1 MVDNIVI
8 VTDPKR
14 IKVGIEE
21 TRRHILSLLK
31 IKAMTVAELAE
42 ALNKDQS
49 TIYRHIEKLTE
60 HDYVE
65 ASDERRIHH
74 IPEKIYSR
82 TAMTFLLSPDKKLA
96 GEDIDL
102 MKKMTEEHGKELA
115 TILSQVKPEGEIEPE
130 ALTELLWFLWE
141 HTISDIKDLK
151 ERNVEMSIKEIH
163 VFNNL
168 SILKAMRSDP
178 EFADKL
184 NDLLEKAGL

>member
-1 MVDNIVI
+1 
-8 VTDPKR
+8 
-14 IKVGIEE
+14 
-21 TRRHILSLLK
+21 
-31 IKAMTVAELAE
+31 
-42 ALNKDQS
+42 
-49 TIYRHIEKLTE
+49 
-60 HDYVE
+60 
-65 ASDERRIHH
+65 
-74 IPEKIYSR
+74 
-82 TAMTFLLSPDKKLA
+82 MTFLLSPDMKLA

-102 MKKMTEEHGKELA
+102 MKKMTEELGKELA

-178 EFADKL
+178 EFADKHRTSPQSRSL
-184 NDLLEKAGL
+184 ATLRRPRGFC